1 MDTPSAHVLVVGGG
15 IIGLT
20 VAWEVLQRHPEHR
33 VTLLE
38 KEAEVATHQTGR
50 NSGVIHSG
58 LYYAPGSLKAETCR
72 HGKSLLEAF
81 CSTHSVSMDRCG
93 KVVVATDP
101 SELPRLASLEER
113 AAANGVFARRIDA
126 DELKEL
132 EPHAAGIAALHV
144 PETGIVDYVGV
155 CNTLVR
161 LIEDSG
167 RGTVR
172 RGVEVIA
179 LDATTEAA
187 VTARLKDGSTVQ
199 GTAAVNCAGLHCD
212 RVAKRSGASPSARI
226 VPFRGEYFRLTK
238 DAEHLVK
245 HLIYPVPDPRFPFL
259 GVHFTR
265 MVDGGIECGPNAVF
279 ALAREGYTW
288 GSLSPTDLASA
299 LSWPGTW
306 RLFAKH
312 WKTGLGETWRSVSR
326 AAFVKAL
333 GRLVPEIKKE
343 HLIRIPAG
351 VRAQA
356 LTRGG
361 ALLDDFAL
369 EPQGPVVHVLNA
381 PSPAAT
387 ASFAIAERIVEQLP
401 ATAR

>member
-1 MDTPSAHVLVVGGG
+1 MEPQPAHILVVGGG

-20 VAWEVLQRHPEHR
+20 VAWETLQRHPEHS
-33 VTLLE
+33 VTVLE
-38 KEAEVATHQTGR
+38 KEDAVATHQTGR

-58 LYYAPGSLKAETCR
+58 LYYTPGSIKAETCR
-72 HGKSLLEAF
+72 LGKTLLEEF
-81 CSTHSVSMDRCG
+81 CTEHDVSMDRCG

-101 SELPRLASLEER
+101 SELPRLAILEER
-113 AAANGVFARRIDA
+113 SIANGVSARRIDV
-126 DELKEL
+126 DELHSL
-132 EPHAAGIAALHV
+132 EPHVAGIAALHV

-155 CNTLVR
+155 CSTLEG
-161 LIEDSG
+161 LIEASG
-167 RGTVR
+167 RGSVR
-172 RGVEVIA
+172 KGVEVIA
-179 LDATTEAA
+179 LEASATGTIS
-187 VTARLKDGSTVQ
+187 ARLKGGTTLQ
-199 GTAAVNCAGLHCD
+199 GTGAVNCAGLHSD
-212 RVAKRSGASPSARI
+212 RVAKRSGAAPSARI

-245 HLIYPVPDPRFPFL
+245 NLIYPVPDPRFPFL

-288 GSLSPTDLASA
+288 ADLSPTDLASA

-333 GRLVPEIKKE
+333 SRLVPEIRKE

-356 LTRGG
+356 LTRSG

-369 EPQGPVVHVLNA
+369 ERQGPVVHVLNG

-387 ASFAIAERIVEQLP
+387 ASFAIAKRIVDQL
-401 ATAR
+401 

>member
-1 MDTPSAHVLVVGGG
+1 MTSQPAHILVVGGG

-20 VAWEVLQRHPEHR
+20 VAWEVLQRHPEHM
-33 VTLLE
+33 VTVLE
-38 KEAEVATHQTGR
+38 KEPAVATHQTGR

-72 HGKSLLEAF
+72 LGKTLLEEF
-81 CSTHSVSMDRCG
+81 CSSHSVSMDRCG

-101 SELPRLASLEER
+101 SELPRLAVLEER
-113 AAANGVFARRIDA
+113 ANANGVSARRIDV
-126 DELKEL
+126 DELRSL
-132 EPHAAGIAALHV
+132 EPHVAGIAALHV

-155 CNTLVR
+155 CTTLET
-161 LIEDSG
+161 LILSSG
-167 RGTVR
+167 RGSVHK
-172 RGVEVIA
+172 GVEV
-179 LDATTEAA
+179 LSLETSGTDT
-187 VTARLKDGSTVQ
+187 VSARLKDGTLLQ
-199 GTAAVNCAGLHCD
+199 GTGAVNCAGLHCD
-212 RVAKRSGASPSARI
+212 RVAKRSGAAPAARI
-226 VPFRGEYFRLTK
+226 VPFRGEYFRLTEE
-238 DAEHLVK
+238 AEHLVK
-245 HLIYPVPDPRFPFL
+245 NLIYPVPDPRFPFL

-265 MVDGGIECGPNAVF
+265 MVGGGIECGPNAVF
-279 ALAREGYTW
+279 ALAREGYSW
-288 GSLSPTDLASA
+288 SKVSPTDLGSA

-333 GRLVPEIKKE
+333 SRLVPEIKKE

-356 LTRGG
+356 LTRSG

-369 EPQGPVVHVLNA
+369 EQSGPVVHVLNA

-387 ASFAIAERIVEQLP
+387 ASFAIARRIVDQLKP
-401 ATAR
+401 